1 MFVIATRALILF
13 LIVFLAVRL
22 MGKRELGQLQP
33 YEFVIALMIA
43 NLASVPMAETGIP
56 ILHGIVPILTLLLIH
71 AGFTL
76 WTLKS
81 KTAQRI
87 ICGAPTIIISKGYIQ
102 EQQMRSS
109 GYSFS
114 DLMEQLRTS
123 GYFALA
129 DVEYAILETSGQ
141 ISVIPKG
148 NAKPLTAKDMN
159 LQVQPDP
166 LPWSIIVDGSV
177 QYDELRKSGHDMQW
191 LQGQIGNLGFAGPER
206 VLYASVDE
214 NGQFFAQGKAKRKWW
229 QF

>member
-1 MFVIATRALILF
+1 MIVTAFRALILF
-13 LIVFLAVRL
+13 MIVFLAVRL

-33 YEFVIALMIA
+33 YEFVIAIMIA
-43 NLASVPMAETGIP
+43 NLASVPMSEMGIP
-56 ILHGIVPILTLLLIH
+56 ILNGIVPILTLLLAH
-71 AGFTL
+71 VGLTFL
-76 WTLKS
+76 SLKS
-81 KTAQRI
+81 KAAQRL
-87 ICGAPTIIISKGYIQ
+87 ICGTPTIIVSKGYII
-102 EQQMRSS
+102 ENAMRSS

-114 DLMEQLRTS
+114 DLMEQLRVN
-123 GYFALA
+123 GYFSLS

-148 NAKPLTAKDMN
+148 SAKPVVAKDLN

-177 QYDELRKSGHDMQW
+177 QYDELKKSGHDMRW
-191 LQGQIGNLGFAGPER
+191 LKDQLAGLGFLETEH

-214 NGQFFAQGKAKRKWW
+214 TGQFFAQGKARRKWW

>member
-1 MFVIATRALILF
+1 MFVIAVRALILF
-13 LIVFLAVRL
+13 LIVFGAVRL

-33 YEFVIALMIA
+33 YEFVIAIMIA

-56 ILHGIVPILTLLLIH
+56 LLHGVVPILTLLLVH
-71 AGFTL
+71 ALFTL
-76 WTLKS
+76 LTLKS

-87 ICGAPTIIISKGYIQ
+87 ICGVPTILITKGYIL
-102 EQQMRSS
+102 EDAMRAT

-114 DLMEQLRTS
+114 DLLEQLRTS
-123 GYFALA
+123 GYFSPA
-129 DVEYAILETSGQ
+129 DVEYAILENSGQ

-148 NAKPLTAKDMN
+148 HAKPVTAQDMN
-159 LQVQPDP
+159 LQAEPDK

-177 QYDELRKSGHDMQW
+177 QYDELRKSGHDEAW
-191 LQGQIGNLGFAGPER
+191 LTQQLTPLGFPEPCR

-214 NGQFFAQGKAKRKWW
+214 TGKFFAQGKIRRKWW

>member
-1 MFVIATRALILF
+1 MFVIAVRALILF
-13 LIVFLAVRL
+13 LIVFVAVRL
-22 MGKRELGQLQP
+22 MGKREVGQLQP
-33 YEFVIALMIA
+33 YEFVIAIMIA

-56 ILHGIVPILTLLLIH
+56 LLHGVVPILTLLLVH
-71 AGFTL
+71 ALFTL
-76 WTLKS
+76 LTLKS
-81 KTAQRI
+81 KTAQRV
-87 ICGAPTIIISKGYIQ
+87 ICGTPTIIINKGTIL
-102 EQQMRSS
+102 EDAMRSA

-123 GYFALA
+123 GYFSLS

-148 NAKPLTAKDMN
+148 SAKPVVAKDLK
-159 LQVQPDP
+159 LQVQSDK

-177 QYDELRKSGHDMQW
+177 QYDELRKSGHDEKW
-191 LQGQIGNLGFAGPER
+191 LLKKLSGMGLSAPAN

-214 NGQFFAQGKAKRKWW
+214 TEQFFAQGKAKRKWW